1 MSDMADSAIR
11 IEHVGFTYE
20 GTKREI
26 LHDVNLDIKKGEFIT
41 IVGPN
46 GAGKST
52 LVRTMIGL
60 NRPGKGA
67 VYIEGENTKTLT
79 VAQLSRKVGFLFQNP
94 DHQLF
99 EDTVYREIAVGME
112 NHGMPADEVDK
123 KVKEALDF
131 CGLTHLAERAPEE
144 LSIGEKKRTAV
155 ASIMA
160 MGTNIIVLDEP
171 TTGQTWANL
180 RTLLPVIEKLNEQ
193 GKTVIMITHD
203 MELVSRYCER
213 IVVVLHGDIAFD
225 GHRNELFANDALLK
239 EAHLTKPA
247 VYELSQGLTKWGV
260 KPCFSVS
267 ELIQQIME

>member
-1 MSDMADSAIR
+1 MAESAIR

-60 NRPGKGA
+60 NRPVKGA
-67 VYIEGENTKTLT
+67 VHIEGEDTKKLT

-99 EDTVYREIAVGME
+99 EDTVYREIAVGLE
-112 NHGMPADEVDK
+112 NQGVPEEEIDGRVQ
-123 KVKEALDF
+123 EAMAF

-155 ASIMA
+155 ASIMV

-193 GKTVIMITHD
+193 GKTIIMITHD
-203 MELVSRYCER
+203 MDLVSKYCQR
-213 IVVVLHGDIAFD
+213 IVVVMHGDITFD
-225 GHRNELFANDALLK
+225 GHRDELFANDALLE

-247 VYELSQGLTKWGV
+247 VYELSQGLAALGV
-260 KPCFSVS
+260 KPCFTVD
-267 ELIQQIME
+267 ELAAQMGV

>member
-1 MSDMADSAIR
+1 MTDASIR
-11 IEHVGFTYE
+11 IEHVSFTYE

-67 VYIEGENTKTLT
+67 VYIEDEDTRRMT

-99 EDTVYREIAVGME
+99 EDTVYREIAVGPE
-112 NHGMPADEVDK
+112 NHGASEEEVDAR
-123 KVKEALDF
+123 VQEAMNF

-155 ASIMA
+155 ASIMV

-180 RTLLPVIEKLNEQ
+180 RTLLPVIEKLNAQ
-193 GKTVIMITHD
+193 GKTIIMITHD
-203 MELVSRYCER
+203 MDLVSKYCER
-213 IVVVLHGDIAFD
+213 IVVVLGGRIAFD
-225 GHRNELFANDALLK
+225 GHRDELFANDELLQQ
-239 EAHLTKPA
+239 AHLTKPA
-247 VYELSQGLTKWGV
+247 VYELSQELAKVTDV
-260 KPCFSVS
+260 KPCFSAE